1 MLPFPQRKSLT
12 GLDEKERCFELMES
26 IRCHV
31 MIGCLHF
38 LLLQLRLVSRQH
50 GFPVMVHTTL
60 NLVIIFQ
67 VFIPRRRVVV
77 WDVIGIHTLSGTHTY
92 PDCRVC
98 VRKSMKGLILFV
110 SVINQPESRPK
121 RQIPHLVFMS
131 SGIGS
136 CQPPPLRPGPD
147 LRFLEPLTWD
157 PTSPGYSIYY

>member
-12 GLDEKERCFELMES
+12 GLDEKERCFELMDS

-77 WDVIGIHTLSGTHTY
+77 
-92 PDCRVC
+92 
-98 VRKSMKGLILFV
+98 
-110 SVINQPESRPK
+110 
-121 RQIPHLVFMS
+121 
-131 SGIGS
+131 
-136 CQPPPLRPGPD
+136 
-147 LRFLEPLTWD
+147 
-157 PTSPGYSIYY
+157 